1 MVDVIRREHERLVAE
16 GMICPYVFHR
26 SGRPIKGFVKAW
38 KSACQTAGC
47 PGKLPHDFRR
57 TAIRNLVRS
66 GVPEKTAMAIT
77 GHRRAPYSTATTSST
92 RPT

>member
-1 MVDVIRREHERLVAE
+1 LVDVIERQWEAHESLTDE
-16 GMICPYVFHR
+16 GLICPWVFNR
-26 SGRPIKGFVKAW
+26 RGRQIKGFVKAW
-38 KSACQTAGC
+38 KSACTTAGC

-77 GHRRAPYSTATTSST
+77 GHKIFRVGR
-92 RPT
+92 